1 MSMID
6 LANKVQ
12 IRLKSFVTRKYLRL
26 CKFGGV
32 DAAAGRSPD
41 SVFMVHRIDANLLKL
56 QSCEDPTRWL
66 QCREDGTVDDKGKGG
81 KSCVF
86 MIKHHEKNLI
96 TLSPQFNID
105 WHIGVTETGKIK
117 NASEVPHD
125 SQALFKI
132 ELISCQ
138 ILRDEKMSGNV

>member
-1 MSMID
+1 MPNYSIPPAKMSMID

-32 DAAAGRSPD
+32 DAAAGKSPD

-66 QCREDGTVDDKGKGG
+66 
-81 KSCVF
+81 
-86 MIKHHEKNLI
+86 
-96 TLSPQFNID
+96 
-105 WHIGVTETGKIK
+105 
-117 NASEVPHD
+117 
-125 SQALFKI
+125 
-132 ELISCQ
+132 
-138 ILRDEKMSGNV
+138 